1 METWINLSHRE
12 NRRAEICP
20 TPRGGVVSNSRG
32 SEASE
37 PGCGLM
43 ARKVLLLP
51 ANPGL
56 SPTGAEF
63 GLLVDF
69 YL

>member
-1 METWINLSHRE
+1 M
-12 NRRAEICP
+12 AEYN
-20 TPRGGVVSNSRG
+20 TEAKGTTHTTGGTL
-32 SEASE
+32 SE

-43 ARKVLLLP
+43 ARKVLLHP